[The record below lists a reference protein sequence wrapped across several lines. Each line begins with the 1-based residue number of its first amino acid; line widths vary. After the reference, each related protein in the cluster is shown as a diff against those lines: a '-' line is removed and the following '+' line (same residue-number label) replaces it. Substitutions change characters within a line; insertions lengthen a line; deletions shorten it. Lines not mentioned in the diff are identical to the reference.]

1 MRALALLA
9 LLVPALAL
17 AELPTE
23 PKFQMAR
30 IRYSGGGDWYGDET
44 SWINLLAG
52 LTERTTLSCAK
63 KEATVSLRS
72 NDIFYYP
79 MVTITGHGTVQ
90 FSDDEAQRL
99 RSYLVGGGFLWVDDD
114 FGMDESIRPALKKVF
129 PEAQL
134 VEIPNEHALYRSFY
148 ELTGIPKIHEH
159 AGGAPKALGIFH
171 QGRLVCFYSYNT
183 DIGDGL
189 EDADVHNDP
198 PEKREAAMKFAINL
212 VMYVLTS
219 GK

>member
-9 LLVPALAL
+9 LLAPALAL

-134 VEIPNEHALYRSFY
+134 VEIPNEHQLYRSFY

>member
-9 LLVPALAL
+9 LLAPALAL

>member
-9 LLVPALAL
+9 LLAPALAL

-219 GK
+219 GR